1 MKPFRKNVVLAVDGG
16 GLRGII
22 PAIALGTVEERMGK
36 SWRDVLTIAAGT
48 STGSIITAAL
58 MSGLPAREITE
69 LYLQHGKEIFHK
81 SWRNLPLVKYL
92 TDYQYSNRKLREVLG
107 KYLGDKTLGDLWRDN
122 RKNLVITVRDL
133 VEARTLFIKPYK
145 EKYQDWLLADAVLA
159 STAVPTMFPVVK
171 GRYVD
176 GGVGSYSNPCFIA
189 AFEALFCAGYHP
201 DEVTLLSL
209 GTGRDDCR
217 LRQDV
222 AVRFNQ
228 LDWIPVVLGSFLSDC
243 NEQQVRTV
251 ATVFR
256 KGRELQREWRSFARG
271 IDFRRFQ
278 VQLPSPSPASDD
290 PDDLKR
296 MIPLGEE
303 LGRMVLEDRW
313 DSDCEFEVDAI
324 PA

>member
-1 MKPFRKNVVLAVDGG
+1 VKPFRKYVVLAVDGG
-16 GLRGII
+16 GLRGLI
-22 PAIALGTVEERMGK
+22 PAIALGAVEERMGK
-36 SWRDVLTIAAGT
+36 PWREVLSIAAGT

-58 MSGLPAREITE
+58 LSGLPAWQITE

-81 SWRNLPLVKYL
+81 SWRNLPILKYF

-107 KYLGDKTLGDLWRDN
+107 KYLGERTLGDLWREG

-133 VEARTLFIKPYK
+133 VEARTLFLKPYK

-159 STAVPTMFPVVK
+159 STAVPTVFPVVK

-189 AFEALFCAGYHP
+189 AFEALFCAGYYT
-201 DEVTLLSL
+201 DEVTIISL
-209 GTGRDDCR
+209 GTGRDDYR

-228 LDWIPVVLGSFLSDC
+228 WDWIPVVLGSFLTDC
-243 NEQQVRTV
+243 NDQQVRTV
-251 ATVFR
+251 ATLFR
-256 KGRELQREWRSFARG
+256 KGRELPHEWRSFVSG

-278 VQLPSPSPASDD
+278 VRLPIPPPASDD
-290 PDDLKR
+290 AGDLTK

-303 LGRMVLEDRW
+303 MGRMILEDEW
-313 DSDCEFEVDAI
+313 DSNCEFEVDSI